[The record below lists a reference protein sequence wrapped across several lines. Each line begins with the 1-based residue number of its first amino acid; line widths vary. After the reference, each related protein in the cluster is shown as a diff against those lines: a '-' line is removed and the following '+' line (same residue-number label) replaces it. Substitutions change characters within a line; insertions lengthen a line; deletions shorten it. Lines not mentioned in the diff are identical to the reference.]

1 MHFKILIPTEGTDFI
16 GVSSVELRLPKYNH
30 VNETICTDLMIIND
44 TNIEL
49 EELFTV
55 ALETVDLA
63 VNITQKT
70 GTVAIL
76 IDSHDGK

>member
-1 MHFKILIPTEGTDFI
+1 M
-16 GVSSVELRLPKYNH
+16 SSVELRLPKYNH

>member
-1 MHFKILIPTEGTDFI
+1 
-16 GVSSVELRLPKYNH
+16 
-30 VNETICTDLMIIND
+30 MIIND